1 MASPDRHRWDP
12 LLIVGAPLVLAVL
25 ELFHPYPGDLFQLP
39 LSRWLTI
46 HYLQMLLFP
55 LTALAVATSV
65 RGLEGVAA
73 ALCRVGMF
81 VFAVSYVAF
90 DTAAG
95 VVTALLVQAAHATG
109 NPEAWRAPVLAIW
122 THPVV
127 GGAPGTTPVLAV
139 AGTVAWLVG
148 ALAAAV
154 AIRRA
159 GASWMPVGLFAVAAL
174 GLFVF
179 KSHAWPGGPLSF
191 GASAAGG
198 AWWRWQ
204 RPQVA

>member
-1 MASPDRHRWDP
+1 VLGCDAMASTDRLRRDT
-12 LLIVGAPLVLAVL
+12 L
-25 ELFHPYPGDLFQLP
+25 
-39 LSRWLTI
+39 
-46 HYLQMLLFP
+46 LLFP
-55 LTALAVATSV
+55 LTALAVARSV

-159 GASWMPVGLFAVAAL
+159 GASWMPVSLFAVAAL
-174 GLFVF
+174 GLFV
-179 KSHAWPGGPLSF
+179 SSRTRGRAGRCRSARRRPAPPGG
-191 GASAAGG
+191 AGSRRR
-198 AWWRWQ
+198 WRD
-204 RPQVA
+204 VTS

>member
-1 MASPDRHRWDP
+1 MNSSDRPRRET
-12 LLIVGAPLVLAVL
+12 LLIVGAPLVLAVV
-25 ELFHPYPGDLFQLP
+25 ELFHPYPHDLFQLP
-39 LSRWLTI
+39 LPRWLAI
-46 HYLQMLLFP
+46 HYLQILLFP
-55 LTALAVATSV
+55 LSALAVAASV
-65 RGLEGVAA
+65 RGLGGVAA
-73 ALCRVGMF
+73 ALCRAGMF
-81 VFAVSYVAF
+81 VFAVSFVAF

-95 VVTALLVQAAHATG
+95 VVTALLVQAAQASG

-122 THPVV
+122 AHPVV
-127 GGAPGTTPVLAV
+127 GGAPGSTPVLAV
-139 AGTVAWLVG
+139 AGTAAWLVG

-159 GASWMPVGLFAVAAL
+159 GASWMPVALFAVAAL

-191 GASAAGG
+191 GAAAAGG

-204 RPQVA
+204 RMGTS